1 MKSKKEI
8 ASEKFQSGYNCAQ
21 SILYAFRDE
30 GNLDEETALKMATGL
45 GAGMGRKVET
55 CGAVT
60 GGILVLGFRYG
71 RGTRDDSS
79 VAEKTFDKTRELMDR
94 FTAKH
99 GSYTCRQLL
108 NGCDLMTDEGKMRFK
123 EENLRTETCL
133 KCVDTV
139 AEILEE
145 I

>member
-1 MKSKKEI
+1 MQSKKEI
-8 ASEKFQSGYNCAQ
+8 ASEKFKNGYNCAQ

-30 GNLDEETALKMATGL
+30 GNLDEEIALKMTTGL
-45 GAGMGRKVET
+45 GAGMGRKVEI

-60 GGILVLGFRYG
+60 GGILVLGFRHG
-71 RGTRDDSS
+71 RGSKDDPS
-79 VAEKTFDKTRELMDR
+79 VSEKTYDKTRELMDR

-99 GSYTCRQLL
+99 GTYNCRQLL
-108 NGCDLMTDEGKMRFK
+108 NGCDLATEEGKLRFK
-123 EENLRTETCL
+123 EENLRNETCL
-133 KCVDTV
+133 KCVESV

>member
-1 MKSKKEI
+1 MQSKKEI
-8 ASEKFQSGYNCAQ
+8 ASEKFKNGFNCAQ

-71 RGTRDDSS
+71 RGTKDDSM

-94 FTAKH
+94 FSAKC
-99 GSYTCRQLL
+99 GSYNCRQLL
-108 NGCDLMTDEGKMRFK
+108 NGCDLATEEGKRRFR
-123 EENLRTETCL
+123 EENLRDQTCL
-133 KCVDTV
+133 TCVESV